1 MSRVMQKQVQLL
13 LFIYSRLYILK
24 NLHLKVFTSSEDANY
39 QRLKDKHYNL
49 MQSSLKLLNIQNPL
63 IFLLVRLMLVSS
75 NFFLNTFY
83 FCLVLGIFL
92 QYLSDA
98 FFQCKVKSC
107 KLFDRCECWHS
118 CHIYLWGQWMTLRL
132 LGLEVAAS
140 LLEGNEC
147 INV

>member
-1 MSRVMQKQVQLL
+1 MSRVMQTKAQEL
-13 LFIYSRLYILK
+13 LFIYSRLYILN
-24 NLHLKVFTSSEDANY
+24 NLHLNVFTSSEDANY

-49 MQSSLKLLNIQNPL
+49 MQSSLKLINIPNPW
-63 IFLLVRLMLVSS
+63 IFLLVRFMLIS
-75 NFFLNTFY
+75 NDFFLNTFC
-83 FCLVLGIFL
+83 FCLVLGICL
-92 QYLSDA
+92 QYLRDA

-140 LLEGNEC
+140 LLERNEC